1 MNELAA
7 LSLLVSLIFTEVTNL
22 LPGGI
27 IVPFYFVL
35 YLDDPVKVGATVLS
49 AVIAVGV
56 IKLLSRVTILYG
68 RRKFALYII
77 IGILEKILFTYCYFG
92 TSYMFYN
99 LSMTIGYLVPGIL
112 GRQMER
118 QGVLKTLGALAA
130 VTLMIRL
137 IEIAVM

>member
-118 QGVLKTLGALAA
+118 QGVLKTLGALVA

-137 IEIAVM
+137 IQIAVM

>member
-7 LSLLVSLIFTEVTNL
+7 LSLLVSLIFTEVTNV

-137 IEIAVM
+137 IQIAVM